1 MRKLVCSLI
10 SILII
15 TGCVSSQPLIPNA
28 SYKNNEAMLI
38 SSGNNLELIRLYK
51 QQLALKE
58 DQATRTK
65 LVAAYIEVKDFES
78 ALFYISPLLEANPSS
93 ARINALDGKA
103 QFGLKAWDKAEI
115 ALTKSYQI
123 DQHNGDVLNLLG
135 LISSYKGNYEQAR
148 GYFKSARENMYNDV
162 TVKNNL
168 AMIDIIEGK
177 YQAAVEKLTTLSAGE
192 NADPKV
198 RSNLALAYAKL
209 GRFEAFQG
217 LLADTKYSEEEQKS
231 IFYQLS
237 TVELRELEGPPDY
250 LAGALESV
258 GNSK

>member
-1 MRKLVCSLI
+1 MRKFFCLLMG
-10 SILII
+10 LFII
-15 TGCVSSQPLIPNA
+15 TGCVSSKSLRPNA
-28 SYKNNEAMLI
+28 TYKNNEAMLI
-38 SSGNNLELIRLYK
+38 SSGNNQELIRLYK
-51 QQLALKE
+51 QQLGVKE
-58 DQATRTK
+58 DHTIRTK

-78 ALFYISPLLEANPSS
+78 ALFYITPLLDASPNSS
-93 ARINALDGKA
+93 RINALDGKA
-103 QFGLKAWDKAEI
+103 LFGLKAWDKSEI
-115 ALTKSYQI
+115 ALMKSYRT
-123 DQHNGDVLNLLG
+123 DPHNGDVLNLLG

-148 GYFKSARENMYNDV
+148 DYFKSARENMYNDV

-177 YQAAVEKLTTLSAGE
+177 YQAAVEKLTTLSTTE

-217 LLADTKYSEEEQKS
+217 LLAETKYSAEEQKE

-250 LAGALESV
+250 LAGAIESV
-258 GNSK
+258 Q